1 MDHILHAAVVVAQ
14 VHSKKLLLLSC
25 RHQEKTTRSDTT
37 LCRVL
42 YIPWT
47 AAVADARVKIGKQNS
62 IYIYIP
68 DAPVFYI
75 IITGVLH
82 NKREKMCPVCY

>member
-62 IYIYIP
+62 IYIYIYLMRP
-68 DAPVFYI
+68 SFILLLLAYYI
-75 IITGVLH
+75 T
-82 NKREKMCPVCY
+82 KE